1 MADNSAALRRA
12 RREDARI
19 KRQRAYEAITAL
31 EASGQPVT
39 FPAVAARASVSV
51 SLLYSDQD
59 LAGRIAAARDR
70 QRQAGADRAWQL
82 PARSLITEHS
92 LRVELTNAKDQARR
106 LTEEINLLRD
116 RLSRQLGAQADTA
129 RGQALAPALDQ
140 LEARN
145 AELEADNHHQRQLI
159 ARLQADHHELAET
172 LDAARAMNRELMA
185 ELNRHPHSQR
195 AGPPATASD
204 HRQAVSTTSSTLD
217 TTNHQHLPG

>member
-31 EASGQPVT
+31 ETSGQPVT

-106 LTEEINLLRD
+106 LTEEINLLRG
-116 RLSRQLGAQADTA
+116 RLSRHSGHKPTPPGGKPSLLPSTSS
-129 RGQALAPALDQ
+129 RPA
-140 LEARN
+140 
-145 AELEADNHHQRQLI
+145 
-159 ARLQADHHELAET
+159 
-172 LDAARAMNRELMA
+172 
-185 ELNRHPHSQR
+185 SR
-195 AGPPATASD
+195 AGSRQPPPTTA
-204 HRQAVSTTSSTLD
+204 HRPAPSR
-217 TTNHQHLPG
+217 PP